1 MLRSVTVFVLT
12 ITLIAS
18 ANLFGQPYLMTG
30 GGPAEGTQTV
40 IYRIFIEG
48 IQRSQMGR
56 AAAMSIFVAVLL
68 LSLTYLNFKF
78 FGSSQE
84 E

>member
-1 MLRSVTVFVLT
+1 MDGVKTGANSQQQFLLITIPMLRSVMVFVLT

-48 IQRSQMGR
+48 IQRSQQYSDRR
-56 AAAMSIFVAVLL
+56 ATLPPR
-68 LSLTYLNFKF
+68 
-78 FGSSQE
+78 
-84 E
+84 